1 MRHAQLT
8 RRPGLD
14 FALLREVW
22 RKHAPAFVLL
32 LGLGAL
38 FLLVSLVLFFRVW
51 LSDAHHGIALLIF
64 LLVFGS
70 CGLFIVGFACVS
82 NFSSMR
88 HYYEKGLLRQH
99 GLNITAVITE
109 KNREECVAELRDES
123 RRINVDELL
132 LTVGFRFQFAGE
144 EREGADILT
153 SEALFNALEVGQT
166 IPVRILPWLPESG
179 SIRQRALSNQLK
191 RTQSIPEEDNNSRTG
206 EPLIDNER
214 T

>member
-1 MRHAQLT
+1 VL

-22 RKHAPAFVLL
+22 RKHALVFILL
-32 LGLGAL
+32 LGLGTL
-38 FLLVSLVLFFRVW
+38 FLLVSLALFFRVW
-51 LSDAHHGIALLIF
+51 LPDVHHGILLLIF
-64 LLVFGS
+64 LLAFGA

-82 NFSSMR
+82 NVSSMR

-99 GLNITAVITE
+99 GLNITAIVTE
-109 KNREECVAELRDES
+109 KKREESLAELRDET
-123 RRINVDELL
+123 RRIKVDELL

-153 SEALFNALEVGQT
+153 REALFNALEVGQI

-179 SIRQRALSNQLK
+179 TIRQRALSNQLK
-191 RTQSIPEEDNNSRTG
+191 NLSEESGNSRTG
-206 EPLIDNER
+206 EPLIDSGQA
-214 T
+214 

>member
-1 MRHAQLT
+1 MRHAQLS

-22 RKHAPAFVLL
+22 RKHALAFALL
-32 LGLGAL
+32 LGLGTL
-38 FLLVSLVLFFRVW
+38 FLLVSLLLFFRVW
-51 LSDAHHGIALLIF
+51 LPDAYHGIPLLIF
-64 LLVFGS
+64 LLVFGA

-88 HYYEKGLLRQH
+88 HYYERGLLRQH
-99 GLNITAVITE
+99 GLNITAIVTE
-109 KNREECVAELRDES
+109 KKREECVAELRDET

-153 SEALFNALEVGQT
+153 SEALFKALVVGQT
-166 IPVRILPWLPESG
+166 IPLRVLPWIPENA

-191 RTQSIPEEDNNSRTG
+191 NAPEDSGNSRTG
-206 EPLIDNER
+206 EPLIDSEQA
-214 T
+214 

>member
-1 MRHAQLT
+1 MRHAQLS

-22 RKHAPAFVLL
+22 RKHALAFVLTV
-32 LGLGAL
+32 GLGML
-38 FLLVSLVLFFRVW
+38 FLLVTLVLFFRVW
-51 LSDAHHGIALLIF
+51 LPDAHHGIPLLIF
-64 LLVFGS
+64 LLVFGA

-82 NFSSMR
+82 NLSSMR

-99 GLNITAVITE
+99 GLNMTAVITE
-109 KNREECVAELRDES
+109 KKREESVAELRDET

-153 SEALFNALEVGQT
+153 SEALLVGQT
-166 IPVRILPWLPESG
+166 IPVCILPWIPESG
-179 SIRQRALSNQLK
+179 TMRQRALSNQLK
-191 RTQSIPEEDNNSRTG
+191 RTQNIPEDDDKRSG
-206 EPLIDNER
+206 EPLIDSEQP
-214 T
+214 

>member
-1 MRHAQLT
+1 MRHAQLS

-22 RKHAPAFVLL
+22 RKHALAFVLL
-32 LGLGAL
+32 MGLGTL

-51 LSDAHHGIALLIF
+51 LSDAHHGIPLLIF
-64 LLVFGS
+64 LLVFGT

-88 HYYEKGLLRQH
+88 HYYKKGLLRQH

-132 LTVGFRFQFAGE
+132 LTVGFRFMFAGE
-144 EREGADILT
+144 EREGVDIVT
-153 SEALFNALEVGQT
+153 SEALFNTLEVGNT
-166 IPVRILPWLPESG
+166 IPVRILPWLPQSG
-179 SIRQRALSNQLK
+179 SIRQRALSNQL
-191 RTQSIPEEDNNSRTG
+191 RREQRIPVDDNPRTG
-206 EPLIDNER
+206 EPLVDGER
-214 T
+214 A